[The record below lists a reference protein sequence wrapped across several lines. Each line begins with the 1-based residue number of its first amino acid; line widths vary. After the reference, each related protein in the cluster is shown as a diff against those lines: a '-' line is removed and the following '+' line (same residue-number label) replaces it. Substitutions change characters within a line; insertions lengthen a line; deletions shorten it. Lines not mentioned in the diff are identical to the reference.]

1 MIYTLRGK
9 TTIIGDNFFVLECA
23 GVGYK
28 VFTNKRTLASL
39 PIEEFLVYCYHHIR
53 EDQEDLFGFLET
65 ESLRLFELLNT
76 VSGVGPKTALGIL
89 DLESVPNILAAILEK
104 RADVLSHASG
114 IGKKTAERI
123 ILELQAKIALVGSE
137 ALMKSADE
145 NLEVEEVLIS
155 LGYPRAKAREAVRGL
170 PKDLKNMEERLRKAL
185 QDLGR

>member
-39 PIEEFLVYCYHHIR
+39 PTEEFLVYCYHHIR